1 MLCRILLVETFMMK
15 DKAIGVI
22 SICSKSH
29 ADVWKL
35 TSNFLPQFVKANS
48 YQVFVP
54 EVEVDFF
61 KSITS
66 ERIEVRAQ
74 EELSAKFVGLLN
86 EKFENSLNPKR
97 FGWYLQQFLK
107 IEALRQC
114 PTEYVAIWDA
124 DCVPVKEIELMNNQ
138 NQPVYVDSS
147 REFHS
152 DYFDNIERLLGMKR
166 IQPLSFVI
174 PGFPMKKS
182 WIDEFI
188 DFVEERH
195 QTKWYQAIMNSTNF
209 ELPSGFSETET
220 LGTWIANTY
229 PEEWSTRPGTWE
241 RYGQSRFGFARRMT
255 PSRLLEIGDEFNLEI
270 ITFENWDTRGYR
282 RIIRALKKI
291 KIRYSR

>member
-1 MLCRILLVETFMMK
+1 MISDNK
-15 DKAIGVI
+15 ISVI

-35 TSNFLPQFVKANS
+35 TSNFLPEFVKANN

-54 EVEVDFF
+54 QVEVDFF

-66 ERIEVRAQ
+66 KRIEVRAQ
-74 EELSAKFVGLLN
+74 EELSSEFVSLLSK
-86 EKFENSLNPKR
+86 KFENSLNPKR
-97 FGWYLQQFLK
+97 FGWYFQQFLK

-114 PTEYVAIWDA
+114 PTEYAAIWDA
-124 DCVPVKEIELMNNQ
+124 DCVPVKNIELIDNQ

-147 REFHS
+147 REFHP

-166 IQPLSFVI
+166 VQRLSFVI
-174 PGFPMKKS
+174 PGFPTKKL
-182 WIDEFI
+182 WVEEFI

-195 QTKWYQAIMNSTNF
+195 QTKWYQAIMKTTNF
-209 ELPSGFSETET
+209 DLPSGFSETET

-229 PEEWSTRPGTWE
+229 PNEWNTRPGTWE
-241 RYGQSRFGFARRMT
+241 RYGQSRFGFARKMT
-255 PSRLLEIGDEFNLEI
+255 PNRLLEIGNEFNLEI

-282 RIIRALKKI
+282 RVIRALKKM
-291 KIRYSR
+291 KSRYSR